1 MECRDDRP
9 MLERDSSGT
18 FCTTANT
25 GVDVHPAVLQPAFHP
40 DHEVSVWFGPRA
52 CGRILRVTLVD
63 DLLWR
68 GLIQDS
74 TDPAE
79 LRKALDGDPITF
91 YVGFDPTAPSLH
103 VGNLM
108 QVVTAR
114 RLQLA
119 GHRPLLLVGGATG
132 QIGDPRESSERT
144 LNPPEVVSEW
154 LQRIR
159 DQLAPFVTYTGANAA
174 TMVNNLDWTG
184 PTSVVEFL
192 RDVGKHFPV
201 NKMLARDVVRNRLE
215 SGISFTEF
223 SYQLL
228 QANDF
233 FELHRRHG
241 CRLQFGGSDQWGN
254 LTAGVDFIRRRGA
267 GPVHAFTTPLVLKA
281 DGTKFG
287 KSEGGGTWLDPA
299 MSSPYAFY
307 QYWVN
312 ADDRDITHY
321 LRYFSFKGRDEI
333 EELDRATAERPQ
345 ARLAQRALAEEIT
358 ALVHGADEARQ
369 AVMASQALFGK
380 ASLEE
385 LSAETLRAA
394 LSEAGLLPVRG
405 ELPTVVALLQQT
417 GLVKSGGEARRV
429 IAEGGAY
436 LNNDRVTDAEAVPS
450 AATLLQGRFLVLRR
464 GKRTFAGVEL
474 VE

>member
-1 MECRDDRP
+1 M
-9 MLERDSSGT
+9 
-18 FCTTANT
+18 
-25 GVDVHPAVLQPAFHP
+25 
-40 DHEVSVWFGPRA
+40 
-52 CGRILRVTLVD
+52 TLVD

-74 TDPAE
+74 TDPSA
-79 LRKALDGDPITF
+79 LRSALDGDRITF
-91 YVGFDPTAPSLH
+91 YVGFDPTAASLT
-103 VGNLM
+103 VGHLM
-108 QVVTAR
+108 QVITAR

-144 LNPPEVVSEW
+144 LNPPEVVQAW

-159 DQLAPFVTYTGANAA
+159 EQLSPFVTYTGDNAA
-174 TMVNNLDWTG
+174 ALVNNLDWTG
-184 PTSVVEFL
+184 PMSVVDFL

-228 QANDF
+228 QSNDY

-241 CRLQFGGSDQWGN
+241 CTVQFGGSDQWGN
-254 LTAGVDFIRRRGA
+254 ITAGVDFIRRRGA

-287 KSEGGGTWLDPA
+287 KSEGGAVWLDPA
-299 MSSPYAFY
+299 MTSPYAFY
-307 QYWVN
+307 QFWVN
-312 ADDRDITHY
+312 CGDRDVTTY
-321 LRYFSFKGRDEI
+321 LRYFSFKTRDEI
-333 EELDRATAERPQ
+333 EELERESADRPQ
-345 ARLAQRALAEEIT
+345 ARAAQRALGAELT
-358 ALVHGADEARQ
+358 ALVHGEEEARQ
-369 AVMASQALFGK
+369 AIMASQALFGR
-380 ASLEE
+380 ASLDE

-394 LSEAGLLPVRG
+394 LAEAGLLSVRG
-405 ELPTVVALLQQT
+405 ELPTVVAMLQQS
-417 GLVKSGGEARRV
+417 GLVKSGGEARRT

-436 LNNDRVTDAEAVPS
+436 VNNERVTDPEATVPVS
-450 AATLLQGRFLVLRR
+450 ALLRDRFLVLRK

-474 VE
+474 VP